1 MAISTNGTIITRLA
15 GALYNE
21 YLSNA
26 SYTELNTTP
35 AATVAANMLSS
46 DFAGKT
52 DLQVAK
58 TILTNL
64 GLSSITGLDNWV
76 AAQLTGAGST
86 AAAKGAKL
94 VSMLNDFA
102 MMTADVTYGSYA
114 TTFNSN
120 TAAGLANSQT
130 AKSAGGAFA
139 TAAKV
144 AADAAAA
151 EKAAAE
157 KAAADKAAAEKAAAD
172 KAAADA
178 AAAEKAAADK
188 AAADAAAAEK
198 AAADKAA
205 ADKVVADAAFAETL
219 ILKSTVQ
226 TITGKDSD
234 DTFTAD
240 AGTWNTGDKL
250 NGGNGKDTLNA
261 TITGTG
267 PTQSATSLVSI
278 EVLNLTATPNP
289 ATLDLTGVTG
299 VTEVNNI
306 SSANGASLAVS
317 GLGKVVN
324 TTITGG
330 NTSTSVTYTT
340 AVTAATALTD
350 AATLTLNGTSATS
363 SFSTAGVETLTVNS
377 ATAANTLA
385 SLTDT
390 GITKLVVTGD
400 QALTVTAAVGGTTI
414 ATVDASAATG
424 AITLATGGGAGGTA
438 ATGVTVTAPT
448 AATAG
453 LFTITT
459 GANKDTVTLGAGTSV
474 VATGAGNDTIN
485 AGAGNDTITPG
496 AGNDVVNAGAGV
508 DTIRFDTAAGA
519 TNADIVNNFG
529 ATDVLAI
536 NLGRAQVTGTSGSA
550 ATSVYGSLL
559 TTNGVT
565 ATSPSFAAVSGTGT
579 GTAVVFQNVSAGS
592 STANT
597 IAQASNVIA
606 LNGVFTDGTAAGV
619 ITGLGATG
627 AAGITTQLDSRFLLV
642 TYSVGNIA
650 QVWSYTGDNQT
661 AAAGTSVLTD
671 IDAAELQLVATLNGV
686 ASGTLTAANFATYLD
701 AATVATTS
709 SSTGQTINVAVP
721 LAQVTTTANT
731 AGQYFTAAADT
742 VNVAVGMLPN
752 AAATATAGL
761 TFLDEAAGDAD
772 VLNVTGLT
780 AAALTDATMGL
791 FTSNIETINMNLLV
805 GGGSFTA
812 SSRTPGTTTFGF
824 TGTGGQTI
832 LGLPAAPTV
841 KFDAAATN
849 VVAGTLSAAGAYSVA
864 LNGSGAAATTATGQ
878 PTGPSLAMTSGTTA
892 TTTVTGT
899 SVLIAQAGSLYGGTV
914 ASAQTITG
922 TGNLTISGTGA
933 TFGALTGGVSTT
945 GYTGALTLRPT
956 DATAFDMS
964 GTGADTTKFTGVKT
978 IDLSQTTGNTI
989 VLASDNGTWPVTVT
1003 SNANFGNLSVTQAG
1017 SGLTDAVVISATATA
1032 GTQTFGSITAPGIE
1046 TLTVNLQGLTTTA
1059 TKAVS
1064 NITMD
1069 INAGTQA
1076 LTVTSNALATTLGTV
1091 TADSLNTTGVVGT
1104 LGATL
1109 STNLVGGATF
1119 TGNTTQASFIT
1130 GSGFADLI
1138 TTGSGNDAIYEAAG
1152 STVSSANLNAGL
1164 GNDTYSLASTNS
1176 AGTVITDAGGTDTL
1190 VLTGATANI
1199 SGMNNGGT
1207 LASMGID
1214 RLIVTGGST
1223 VTVAGGQITGTL
1235 PVNLVEG
1242 VTPVNFTLGTSGV
1255 LNLSSLDLT
1264 AGLTYLTATGAAAT
1278 AGTAG
1283 VVAGALSTGT
1293 TGADSITGTSGTDTI
1308 TGGGG
1313 ADVLVGGN
1321 GTNMFNFASAANL
1334 AAATVTGGTGTDTIA
1349 ITGDAVTLVDAN
1361 FTATHTLLEALTLG
1375 TGTTAT
1381 TLGAAAVAAGIA
1393 TVNTGTGAT
1402 TITATAPVT
1411 SLAVVSNVA
1420 DGVALNIGA
1429 GATNYTITNLLG
1441 DLTVSDTHTGNIAV
1455 TVSAVATTTV
1465 AFGTNTTGTH
1475 AVTATALTDAQV
1487 LTLTGSDVASVSLVA
1502 GDLSAPAYTGV
1513 LTVTATTGTNVITG
1527 GTAADVINAGAGADI
1542 VTGGL
1547 GIDTIDLGAADAA
1560 TDRVVMTTGGVIPV
1574 DLISNFLVGA
1584 VTPDILQVDRSDLQL
1599 QKTIM
1604 LAGNGAAAIG
1614 ATIAAAAGVLT
1625 TVTTAFDQATAAT
1638 TTAYRISSATA
1649 WTAAD
1654 LGTALSTGGTYAMT
1668 TNGEWVATEALLVL
1682 YDNNVDTFLALVTTA
1697 ATIATGATG
1706 TWTVTNLATLVG
1718 VTDAAT
1724 VLTNNF
1730 ELIA

>member
-1 MAISTNGTIITRLA
+1 MAISTNGLQLVRLA
-15 GALYNE
+15 GAVFNQQ
-21 YLSNA
+21 LSAADYAETLAANKSVA
-26 SYTELNTTP
+26 ELN
-35 AATVAANMLSS
+35 AWANSAVAAE
-46 DFAGKT
+46 FKGKT
-52 DLQVAK
+52 TTDIAKAVLANVGLSTVTGLEAWLAGQLTAGGGVAK
-58 TILTNL
+58 AGETMLTL
-64 GLSSITGLDNWV
+64 
-76 AAQLTGAGST
+76 
-86 AAAKGAKL
+86 
-94 VSMLNDFA
+94 LNDFSNMSTSDA
-102 MMTADVTYGSYA
+102 TYGA
-114 TTFNSN
+114 AVMTFN
-120 TAAGLANSQT
+120 TKAAASQVLSQT
-130 AKSAGGAFA
+130 AGTATGTYAAVSSVVVNTALTLTSA
-139 TAAKV
+139 T
-144 AADAAAA
+144 
-151 EKAAAE
+151 
-157 KAAADKAAAEKAAAD
+157 
-172 KAAADA
+172 
-178 AAAEKAAADK
+178 
-188 AAADAAAAEK
+188 
-198 AAADKAA
+198 
-205 ADKVVADAAFAETL
+205 
-219 ILKSTVQ
+219 Q
-226 TITGKDSD
+226 TSNGTSGD
-234 DTFTAD
+234 DTFTAA
-240 AGTWNTGDKL
+240 AGTWGVGDVV
-250 NGGNGKDTLNA
+250 NGGAGTDTLNA
-261 TITGTG
+261 TITGTA

-278 EVLNLTATPNP
+278 ETLNLTASPNP

-299 VTEVNNI
+299 LTSVNNV

-317 GLGKVVN
+317 GLGNVVN

-330 NTSTSVTYTT
+330 NTSTTIGYTT
-340 AVTAATALTD
+340 AAVAGTAD
-350 AATLTLNGTSATS
+350 AATLTLNGTTGTSASGS
-363 SFSTAGVETLTVNS
+363 SFSTSGVETLTVNS
-377 ATAANTLA
+377 ATSANSLT

-390 GITKLVVTGD
+390 GITRLNITGS
-400 QALTVTAAVGGTTI
+400 QALTVNGTVGSTTI

-424 AITLATGGGAGGTA
+424 AITLATGAGAGGTA
-438 ATGVTVTAPT
+438 LTGVTVTAPT

-459 GANKDTVTLGAGTSV
+459 GANRDTVTLGAGTSV
-474 VATGAGNDTIN
+474 VSTGGGNDTIN
-485 AGAGNDTITPG
+485 SGAGNTTITPG

-508 DTIRFDTAAGA
+508 DTIRFDAAAGA
-519 TNADIVNNFG
+519 TNADTINNFG
-529 ATDVLAI
+529 ATDVLSI

-550 ATSVYGSLL
+550 ATAVYGSLL

-565 ATSPSFAAVSGTGT
+565 ATSPTFSGVSGTGT
-579 GTAVVFQNVSAGS
+579 GTAVVFQSVAAG
-592 STANT
+592 TATTNT
-597 IAQASNVIA
+597 IAQASNVVA

-619 ITGLGATG
+619 ITALGATG
-627 AAGITTQLDSRFLLV
+627 TTGITTQLDSRFLLV

-661 AAAGTSVLTD
+661 AATGTSVLTD
-671 IDAAELQLVATLNGV
+671 IDAAELSLVATLNGV
-686 ASGTLTAANFATYLD
+686 ASGALTAANFSTYLD
-701 AATVATTS
+701 VAAATATAS
-709 SSTGQTINVAVP
+709 SGTGQTINIGLP
-721 LAQVTTTANT
+721 LSQVTSTANT
-731 AGQYFTAAADT
+731 AGQFFTAAADT

-761 TFLDEAAGDAD
+761 TFLDDTVGDGD

-780 AAALTDATMGL
+780 AAALTDATMGT

-832 LGLPAAPTV
+832 LGLPATPTI
-841 KFDAAATN
+841 KFDAASTN
-849 VVAGTLSAAGAYSVA
+849 AVAGTLSAPGAYSVA
-864 LNGSGAAATTATGQ
+864 LNGSGAAASTATGQ
-878 PTGPSLAMTSGTTA
+878 PTGPSLVMTSGTTA

-899 SVLIAQAGSLYGGTV
+899 SVLVAQAGSLYGGTV

-922 TGNLTISGTGA
+922 SGNLTISGTGA
-933 TFGALTGGVSTT
+933 TFAALTGGVSTT
-945 GYTGALTLRPT
+945 GYTGSLTLRPT

-964 GTGADTTKFTGVKT
+964 GTGADTTKFTGVRT

-989 VLASDNGTWPVTVT
+989 VLASDNGAWPVTVT

-1017 SGLTDAVVISATATA
+1017 SGLTDALVISATATA

-1091 TADSLNTTGVVGT
+1091 TADSLTTTGVAGT

-1130 GSGFADLI
+1130 GTGFADII

-1152 STVSSANLNAGL
+1152 STVSSANLNGGL

-1176 AGTVITDAGGTDTL
+1176 AGTVITDVGGTDTL

-1214 RLIVTGGST
+1214 QLIVTGGST

-1235 PVNLVEG
+1235 PVSLVAG
-1242 VTPVNFTLGTSGV
+1242 TTAVNFTLGTPGV
-1255 LNLSSLDLT
+1255 LNLSSLVLT
-1264 AGLTYLTATGAAAT
+1264 NTPAYLTAAGAAAT
-1278 AGTAG
+1278 PGTAG
-1283 VVAGALSTGT
+1283 VVTGALSTGSS
-1293 TGADSITGTSGTDTI
+1293 GADSITGTTGTDTI

-1313 ADVLVGGN
+1313 ADVLVGGT
-1321 GTNMFNFASAANL
+1321 GTNTYNFASAANL
-1334 AAATVTGGTGTDTIA
+1334 AAATVTGGAGTDIIA

-1361 FTATHTLLEALTLG
+1361 FTATHTLLEQLTLG
-1375 TGTTAT
+1375 TGTTST
-1381 TLGAAAVAAGIA
+1381 TLGTAANAAGIA
-1393 TVNTGTGAT
+1393 TINTGTGIT

-1420 DGVALNIGA
+1420 DDIALNIGA
-1429 GATNYTITNLLG
+1429 GATNYTITTLLG
-1441 DLTVSDTHTGNIAV
+1441 DLTVSNTHTGNVAV
-1455 TVSAVATTTV
+1455 TVSPVATTTV

-1475 AVTATALTDAQV
+1475 DVVATALTDGQI
-1487 LTLTGSDVASVSLVA
+1487 LTLTGSDIASVSLVA
-1502 GDLSAPAYTGV
+1502 GDLTATAYTGV
-1513 LTVTATTGTNVITG
+1513 LTIDATTGTNVIIG
-1527 GTAADVINAGAGADI
+1527 GTAADIINAGAGADI

-1547 GIDTIDLGAADAA
+1547 GIDVIDLGALDGA
-1560 TDRVVMTTGGVIPV
+1560 TDRVVMTTGAAIPV

-1614 ATIAAAAGVLT
+1614 ATVAAAAGVLT
-1625 TVTTAFDQATAAT
+1625 TVTVGPWNQAAAAT

-1649 WTAAD
+1649 WTAGT
-1654 LGTALSTGGTYAMT
+1654 LGTALSTAGTYEMT
-1668 TNGEWVATEALLVL
+1668 TNGEWLATEAFLIF

-1697 ATIATGATG
+1697 ATVATGATG